1 MDGRTNPAENDY
13 TEIVQR
19 LTKKQKLAYGVGHIL
34 NDICASMWFTYLIV
48 FFHYVL
54 GFDPV
59 FSGLILFIGQIADAF
74 ATPFVGLQSDKDD
87 DFWLCRYGRRKT
99 WHLLGTFCVLFSFP
113 FIFSKCINCEYAE
126 HGAQLVY
133 YSAFVIIFQF
143 GWASVQISHL
153 SLIPDLTP
161 TEHERTELTAIRYMF
176 SVFANIFVYVVFWA
190 VLHITSD
197 DPGTQQISTNDAPK
211 FQNIALIGITIGSI
225 TSIIFHMFVT
235 EIQHSPTGPLRRDL
249 RPASSFLKD
258 PKFYQVASVYMACR
272 LFVNI
277 GQTYM
282 PLYLHESLLMPATSL
297 AVIPLIMYLSSFK
310 WSLVIGKLNT
320 KLGRKWAY
328 LIGVIQGLA
337 ACVWIYLGHGKF
349 YTNYAIYPVALLL
362 GGGGSVMLVTSLGV
376 TADLIGPNTES
387 GAFVYGAMSFTDKLC
402 NGIAVMIIQ
411 YTKRCAVGCPNYYRD
426 VLSFVCGGAAI
437 FSVIMIFSIK
447 RSVGNNEIEAT
458 PEYTTLV
465 AEPSFETD
473 VEIAP
478 PHVTSANPE
487 VDSISRQ

>member
-1 MDGRTNPAENDY
+1 MDTRVNSVENDY
-13 TEIVQR
+13 TEIIQR
-19 LTKKQKLAYGVGHIL
+19 LPRTQKLAYGVGHIL

-59 FSGLILFIGQIADAF
+59 FSGLVLFIGQIADAL
-74 ATPFVGLQSDKDD
+74 ATPFVGLQSDKND

-99 WHLLGTFCVLFSFP
+99 WHLLGTVCVLFSFP

-126 HGAQLVY
+126 HWAQLIY
-133 YSAFVIIFQF
+133 YSAFIIIFQF

-190 VLHITSD
+190 VLNITSE
-197 DPGTQQISTNDAPK
+197 DPATQQIGPNDASK
-211 FQNIALIGITIGSI
+211 FQHIVLIGIFIGSI
-225 TSIIFHMFVT
+225 TSIIFHTFVR
-235 EIQHSPTGPLRRDL
+235 EIQRSPTGPLRRDL

-258 PKFYQVASVYMACR
+258 YKFYQVASVYMSCR

-277 GQTYM
+277 AQIYV
-282 PLYLHESLLMPATSL
+282 PLYLHESLSMPATSL
-297 AVIPLIMYLSSFK
+297 AVIPFIMFMSSLK
-310 WSLVIGKLNT
+310 WSLIIEKINT

-328 LIGVIQGLA
+328 LIGAIQGVA
-337 ACVWIYLGHGKF
+337 ACIWIYFGHGDF
-349 YTNYAIYPVALLL
+349 YSHYAIYPVALLL

-376 TADLIGPNTES
+376 TADLIGSNTES
-387 GAFVYGAMSFTDKLC
+387 GAFVYGAMSLTDKLC

-411 YTKRCAVGCPNYYRD
+411 YTKRCVNGCPSYYRD
-426 VLSFVCGGAAI
+426 VLSFVCGAAAI
-437 FSVIMIFSIK
+437 FSVLMIFTIK
-447 RSVGNNEIEAT
+447 RSSENSEIEVT
-458 PEYTTLV
+458 PGYTTLI
-465 AEPSFETD
+465 ADPTFEAA
-473 VEIAP
+473 VETVP
-478 PHVTSANPE
+478 YHVTSPNPG
-487 VDSISRQ
+487 VNDTSRQ